1 MNDVP
6 PAAAEG
12 IPLLDRTGG
21 VAVAVGLT
29 SIASQ
34 SRNRACGFCT
44 ELPLFGKNK
53 CSKHTYGRRMQPSR
67 SRLSRR
73 QSAVPPTHMTLPHPP
88 RSRPCA
94 LVPYVHRSGKPI
106 VRDRSASTR
115 LWNTSPT
122 AFTARQSAAYVPNVG
137 SRPAHAG
144 AFLFPVVD
152 GCGDILE
159 AAVLPSVGTWN
170 CSVHLV
176 HI

>member
-1 MNDVP
+1 MW
-6 PAAAEG
+6 
-12 IPLLDRTGG
+12 
-21 VAVAVGLT
+21 AVGLT
-29 SIASQ
+29 DRSIAPQ
-34 SRNRACGFCT
+34 SRNRACGFWI
-44 ELPLFGKNK
+44 ELPHFGKNK

-176 HI
+176 HICI

>member
-1 MNDVP
+1 M
-6 PAAAEG
+6 
-12 IPLLDRTGG
+12 
-21 VAVAVGLT
+21 T

-53 CSKHTYGRRMQPSR
+53 CSKHTYERKAYAAKKKSALAQAECRAAHAHGFASPAPPSPLR
-67 SRLSRR
+67 TC
-73 QSAVPPTHMTLPHPP
+73 PF
-88 RSRPCA
+88 
-94 LVPYVHRSGKPI
+94 VHRSVAPLRTCPLLADICCGLLCLGLGGRGLLGNPI
-106 VRDRSASTR
+106 VRDRAAPTW

-144 AFLFPVVD
+144 ALLFPVVD

-159 AAVLPSVGTWN
+159 AAVLPSVGT
-170 CSVHLV
+170 
-176 HI
+176 